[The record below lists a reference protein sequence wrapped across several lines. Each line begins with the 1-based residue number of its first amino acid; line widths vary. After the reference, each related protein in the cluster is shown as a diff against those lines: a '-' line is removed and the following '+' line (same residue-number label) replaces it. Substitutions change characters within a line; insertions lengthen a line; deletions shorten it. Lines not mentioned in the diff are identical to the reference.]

1 MESTEARVL
10 RVIAE
15 QLGMN
20 IEQITPAST
29 LIDLAVDSMDEVEIV
44 LALEDEFEFEI
55 TDSEAEDVSSV
66 QHYIDLAKAKRGEH

>member
-15 QLGMN
+15 QLGMD

-44 LALEDEFEFEI
+44 MALEDEFEFEI
-55 TDSEAEDVSSV
+55 TDSEAEEVRSV
-66 QHYIDLAKAKRGEH
+66 QQYIDLAKAKRGEH